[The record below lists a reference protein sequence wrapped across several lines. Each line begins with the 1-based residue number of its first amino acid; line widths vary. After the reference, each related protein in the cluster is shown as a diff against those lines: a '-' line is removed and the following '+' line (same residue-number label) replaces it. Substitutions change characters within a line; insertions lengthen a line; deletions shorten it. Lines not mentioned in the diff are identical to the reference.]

1 MEANMNTTTKLAG
14 LSALM
19 AAAFVS
25 VFMPMQGQPA
35 AASGKLYV
43 DRVGEETASPFL
55 MLASTA
61 RAAEVA
67 PASTTSGRAD
77 RIASAAPDCA
87 AQTWPYVAGECLSG
101 APTRKV
107 RTITVEQREATG
119 STLVRM
125 PVQATAAR

>member
-1 MEANMNTTTKLAG
+1 MNTTTKLAG

-19 AAAFVS
+19 AAAFVA

-35 AASGKLYV
+35 AAGGKLYL

-55 MLASTA
+55 MFASSA
-61 RAAEVA
+61 RAAEIA
-67 PASTTSGRAD
+67 PPSATIGRAD
-77 RIASAAPDCA
+77 RVASAAPDCA
-87 AQTWPYVAGECLSG
+87 AQTWPYVAGECVSG

-107 RTITVEQREATG
+107 RTITVEQRDAAG

-125 PVQATAAR
+125 PVQTTAAR